1 MRGLALLFAWHF
13 GQDHSSGDRWFAA
26 DKAKH
31 FFTAALAQSMSFSA
45 LRAAGVSRTGSLVGA
60 TVVTGAVSVG
70 KELYDLK
77 FGGDPS
83 LKDLTWDVA
92 GMAAA
97 SALLV
102 HSER

>member
-1 MRGLALLFAWHF
+1 MRGLALLFSLHF
-13 GQDHSSGDRWFAA
+13 GQDHTAGDRWFAA

-31 FFTAALAQSMSFSA
+31 FFTAALAQSISFSA
-45 LRAAGVSRTGSLVGA
+45 LRAVGMSRNGALVGA
-60 TVVTGAVSVG
+60 TVATGAVSVG
-70 KELYDLK
+70 KELYDRK
-77 FGGDPS
+77 SGGDPS

-102 HSER
+102 HTEP